1 MFDSTTLQ
9 TPYKSHG
16 RRFSRPRNPT
26 ALIVEDHPDFRDLLS
41 LILKRLGYT
50 VFEAADGEQALQ
62 LAASAQ
68 PNLIVTDL
76 GLPVMNGLE
85 FVQRLRPVLAN
96 PNESRVIMLTA
107 YDRQDYGEDALK
119 AGCDA
124 ILSKPVDLDQFE
136 TLIGSLATHST
147 TNIH

>member
-1 MFDSTTLQ
+1 MFDSATVQ
-9 TPYKSHG
+9 VPRKSLD
-16 RRFSRPRNPT
+16 RRFSRPLIPT
-26 ALIVEDHPDFRDLLS
+26 ALIVEDHPDFRDLLL
-41 LILKRLGYT
+41 LILERLGYT
-50 VFEAADGEQALQ
+50 VLEADDGETALR

-85 FVQRLRPVLAN
+85 FVQQLRPVLAN
-96 PNESRVIMLTA
+96 PNDSRVIMLTA
-107 YDRQDYGEDALK
+107 YDRRDYAEDALN

-136 TLIGSLATHST
+136 SLIGSLAAHST
-147 TNIH
+147 TRIH